1 MSQVKIEV
9 LPTNISGLIT
19 EDTKATVR
27 SNKTRGSVIQALVEQ
42 DYPWTHFISA
52 KSKDSTASIEFQQSI
67 DDAIILGFTDRVQ
80 TLLHTST
87 KELEDK
93 EKAEKR
99 YWQQQVGAKRSD
111 YKKALKKAQEP
122 RRDPVHH
129 SDLEKIC
136 IKLAEVKVLLQETE
150 EELADNFDV
159 ADAIETVRLLE
170 EEILAKHS

>member
-1 MSQVKIEV
+1 MSKLQIEV

-27 SNKTRGSVIQALVEQ
+27 SNKTRGSVIQALLEK

-52 KSKDSTASIEFQQSI
+52 KSKDSTATKEFQESI
-67 DDAIILGFTDRVQ
+67 DSAIVLGFTEAVQ
-80 TLLHTST
+80 TLMATPT

-93 EKAEKR
+93 EKKEKR
-99 YWQQQVGAKRSD
+99 WWQMQIGAKRAD

-159 ADAIETVRLLE
+159 SDAIETVRLLE

>member
-1 MSQVKIEV
+1 MTQVKIEV

-27 SNKTRGSVIQALVEQ
+27 SNKTRGSVIQALLEK

-52 KSKDSTASIEFQQSI
+52 KSKDSTATKEFQQSI

-93 EKAEKR
+93 EKADKR

-122 RRDPVHH
+122 RKDPIKRT
-129 SDLEKIC
+129 DL
-136 IKLAEVKVLLQETE
+136 
-150 EELADNFDV
+150 
-159 ADAIETVRLLE
+159 ETVRIKLE
-170 EEILAKHS
+170 EVTRISSQ

>member
-1 MSQVKIEV
+1 MSQVKIDV

-27 SNKTRGSVIQALVEQ
+27 SNKTRGSVIQALLEK

-67 DDAIILGFTDRVQ
+67 DDAIILGFTDRIQ
-80 TLLHTST
+80 TLMATST

-99 YWQQQVGAKRSD
+99 YWQQQVGAKRAD

-159 ADAIETVRLLE
+159 SDAIETVRLLE

>member
-1 MSQVKIEV
+1 MSQLQIEV

-27 SNKTRGSVIQALVEQ
+27 SNKTRGSVIQALINANIP
-42 DYPWTHFISA
+42 YTHFISS

-67 DDAIILGFTDRVQ
+67 DDAIVLGFTDRVQ

-99 YWQQQVGAKRSD
+99 YWQQQVGAKRAD
-111 YKKALKKAQEP
+111 YKKALKKVQEP

-129 SDLEKIC
+129 SDIEKVH
-136 IKLAEVKVLLQETE
+136 IKLEEVKILLQETE
-150 EELADNFDV
+150 EELPIDIDLV
-159 ADAIETVRLLE
+159 DAIKRLDDLLT
-170 EEILAKHS
+170 IFN

>member
-1 MSQVKIEV
+1 MTQLQIEV

-27 SNKTRGSVIQALVEQ
+27 SNKTRGNVIQALINA
-42 DYPWTHFISA
+42 DIPYTHFISA
-52 KSKDSTASIEFQQSI
+52 KSKDSTATVEFQEST
-67 DDAIILGFTDRVQ
+67 DSAIVLGFTDRVQ

-99 YWQQQVGAKRSD
+99 YWQQQVGAKRAD

-129 SDLEKIC
+129 SDKEKIA
-136 IKLAEVKVLLQETE
+136 IAIQTVRDLIQETE
-150 EELADNFDV
+150 EEMDFDV
-159 ADAIETVRLLE
+159 SEAAESLRLILE
-170 EEILAKHS
+170 DMGIDS